1 MTHFYLTLPSNSS
14 SNYYPDNTLTRFITK
29 LPSSVSLS
37 GDWEVALS
45 EIHFPRTWYT
55 VKKGGETITVECVVP
70 ESDIVYPSPG
80 RTRLALFPPGG
91 EAKVIDI
98 QMIDVKLQGGYY
110 ETMQDVVKE
119 MNTVMVREFTD
130 KLPKE
135 TTAPKIRFSELNK
148 RTYYTLPKGVVMLF
162 PTDLRNMLGLA
173 DDQMEIGGFEG
184 EMKIL
189 KSQHVS
195 DINGGLHSMYIYCD
209 LLEHVAVGD
218 TSAPLLRVVD
228 ARGKNGDMQ
237 HRIYEPPRYMP
248 VQKKNFDCLEIDIR
262 DDLGRPIPFESGKL
276 TVTLH
281 FRRAKNPYF
290 L

>member
-110 ETMQDVVKE
+110 ETMQDIVKE

-162 PTDLRNMLGLA
+162 PIDLRNMLGLA

>member
-98 QMIDVKLQGGYY
+98 QMNDVMHHCNYY
-110 ETMQDVVKE
+110 EAKKHLGKEMMTVVLLQVKE
-119 MNTVMVREFTD
+119 IIPRQTTVPR
-130 KLPKE
+130 
-135 TTAPKIRFSELNK
+135 
-148 RTYYTLPKGVVMLF
+148 
-162 PTDLRNMLGLA
+162 LG
-173 DDQMEIGGFEG
+173 M
-184 EMKIL
+184 
-189 KSQHVS
+189 
-195 DINGGLHSMYIYCD
+195 C
-209 LLEHVAVGD
+209 
-218 TSAPLLRVVD
+218 
-228 ARGKNGDMQ
+228 
-237 HRIYEPPRYMP
+237 
-248 VQKKNFDCLEIDIR
+248 
-262 DDLGRPIPFESGKL
+262 
-276 TVTLH
+276 
-281 FRRAKNPYF
+281 
-290 L
+290 

>member
-98 QMIDVKLQGGYY
+98 QIIDVKLQGGYY
-110 ETMQDVVKE
+110 ETMPDIVKE

-148 RTYYTLPKGVVMLF
+148 RTHYTLPNLGSGHVVSYRF
-162 PTDLRNMLGLA
+162 EEYVRF
-173 DDQMEIGGFEG
+173 GG
-184 EMKIL
+184 
-189 KSQHVS
+189 
-195 DINGGLHSMYIYCD
+195 
-209 LLEHVAVGD
+209 
-218 TSAPLLRVVD
+218 
-228 ARGKNGDMQ
+228 
-237 HRIYEPPRYMP
+237 
-248 VQKKNFDCLEIDIR
+248 
-262 DDLGRPIPFESGKL
+262 
-276 TVTLH
+276 
-281 FRRAKNPYF
+281 
-290 L
+290 